1 MLQHQLH
8 DSHKLT
14 LVGDGL
20 SGPSPQAYNDI
31 IAIRER
37 FIMSEESV
45 ETIEKPAPKAR
56 KPRAK
61 KVAAE
66 TPVIENVEVA
76 EAKETTNDEGQK
88 VISGPKRSRA
98 PRMSNIHAKD
108 QEGTIAS
115 HAADF
120 ALAKKVVAEKKTETE
135 VEKIALWSDR
145 NIRWTNV
152 GELSKGYNIVTKEAA
167 EKWLGKRGIREATP
181 QEVAAH
187 YGK

>member
-1 MLQHQLH
+1 
-8 DSHKLT
+8 
-14 LVGDGL
+14 
-20 SGPSPQAYNDI
+20 
-31 IAIRER
+31 
-37 FIMSEESV
+37 MSEETV

-66 TPVIENVEVA
+66 TPVIENVSIA
-76 EAKETTNDEGQK
+76 EANETTNDEGQK
-88 VISGPKRSRA
+88 VISGPKRTRA
-98 PRMSNIHAKD
+98 PRKSNVHSKEDGGA
-108 QEGTIAS
+108 IAS

-120 ALAKKVVAEKKTETE
+120 ALAKKKVVAPKQEAKE
-135 VEKIALWSDR
+135 VEKVALWSDR

-181 QEVAAH
+181 QEVASH

>member
-1 MLQHQLH
+1 
-8 DSHKLT
+8 
-14 LVGDGL
+14 
-20 SGPSPQAYNDI
+20 
-31 IAIRER
+31 
-37 FIMSEESV
+37 MSEESV

-120 ALAKKVVAEKKTETE
+120 ALAKKVVAEKKKETE